1 MSLLRIAYKS
11 FQATPLVPFPNR
23 QFVHRPVVDIL
34 LMFGNKSIEYQVLV
48 DSGADFC
55 IFHTEMAN
63 ILGIPVTQGKRMTFY
78 GTGGIPQAAY
88 FNDIRMEIYGWQM
101 DLYAGFSSEMKS
113 LPYGILGQT
122 GFFDQFKVEF
132 DYQNKRLELKPKR

>member
-1 MSLLRIAYKS
+1 MSSLRIAYKS
-11 FQATPLVPFPNR
+11 FQATPLEPFPNR
-23 QFVHRPVVDIL
+23 QFVHRPVIDTF

-55 IFHTEMAN
+55 IFHAEIAN
-63 ILGIPVTQGKRMTFY
+63 ILGIPVTQGKQMTFY
-78 GTGGIPQAAY
+78 GTGGIPQTAY
-88 FNDIRMEIYGWQM
+88 FHEVRIEISGWQM

-113 LPYGILGQT
+113 LPYGLLGQT